1 MAQAGVSAN
10 RLELLQI
17 ADAVA
22 REKAIDRQVVIMAM
36 EDAIQKAAKSRYGSE
51 NEIKAEVD
59 PKTGEIRL
67 ARLLEVVEQVTMEA
81 TQISLEEARRRNPA
95 AQVGDFIA
103 EPLPP
108 LDFGRVAAQNAKQVI
123 VQKVREAERERQF
136 DEYKDRVGEIVN
148 GIVKRVEYGNV
159 IVDLGRAEAIVRR
172 DETLPREN
180 FRYGDRIRAY
190 VYDVR
195 REQRGPQI
203 FLSRTHPE
211 FMAKLF
217 AQEVPEVYDGIVTIK
232 SVARDPGSR
241 AKIAVVSRDAS
252 IDPVGACVG
261 MRGSRVQAVV
271 NELQGEKIDIIQ
283 WSPDAA
289 TFIVNALAPAE
300 VVKVVLDED
309 AERIEVVVPDAQ
321 LSLAIGRKGQ
331 NVRLASQ
338 LTGWDIDIMTE
349 ASESERRQAEFAER
363 SSTFMEALDVDEV
376 IAQLLASEGFS
387 SVEEVAFVEPSEIAS
402 IEGFD
407 ENTAAEIQ
415 TRAREHLEKIEAE
428 QDAKRKALGVSDD
441 VAAIPGLTTAMLVAL
456 GEKNVKTVEDLAD
469 CATDDLL
476 GWNER
481 KDKETIHH
489 EGILDNFT
497 LGKPEIEDLILAARV
512 KAGWISEADLAPPP
526 EAEADAEAKA
536 KATSRTRPRTAAPR
550 HERRPLPGAFEE
562 HMPLRQDVAEHEHES
577 ETDDTVRRCALTRMR
592 LPKED
597 LIRFVLA
604 PSGEIVPDLKE
615 RLPGRGVWVTA
626 DRAIVAE
633 AAKRNVFARA
643 LKAQAKV
650 PAGLADQVD
659 RLLADAALG
668 ALALANKAGE
678 VVFGTAKVEEAIAKG
693 KVAALIHASDAAEDG
708 CRKLDGKFRA
718 GARDGNPAPIRV
730 FSADELGLASG
741 KTNVIHAALIQGGA
755 AAKFLASA
763 SRAERYR
770 KGTAAFAQPIGSDT
784 DKE

>member
-22 REKAIDRQVVIMAM
+22 REKAIDRQVVITAM

-51 NEIKAEVD
+51 NEIRAEVD
-59 PKTGEIRL
+59 PKTGDIRL

-123 VQKVREAERERQF
+123 MQKVREAERDRQYE
-136 DEYKDRVGEIVN
+136 EYKDRVGEIVV
-148 GIVKRVEYGNV
+148 GVVKRVEYGNI
-159 IVDLGRAEAIVRR
+159 IVDLGKAEAIVRR
-172 DETLPREN
+172 DEALPREN

-217 AQEVPEVYDGIVTIK
+217 AQEVPEVYDGIVQIK

-241 AKIAVVSRDAS
+241 AKIAVVSRDSS

-309 AERIEVVVPDAQ
+309 AERIEVVVPDSQ

-349 ASESERRQAEFAER
+349 QSESERRQAEFAER
-363 SSTFMEALDVDEV
+363 TQMFMEALDVDEV
-376 IAQLLASEGFS
+376 IAQLLASEAFS
-387 SVEEVAFVEPSEIAS
+387 SIEEVAFVEPQEIAT

-415 TRAREHLEKIEAE
+415 TRAREHLERVEAE
-428 QDAKRKALGVSDD
+428 LDAKRKALGVADEL
-441 VAAIPGLTTAMLVAL
+441 AAIPGLTTGLLVAL
-456 GEKNVKTVEDLAD
+456 GENNVKTVEDLAD
-469 CATDDLL
+469 CATDDLI
-476 GWNER
+476 GWSER
-481 KDKETIHH
+481 KEKEVIRHDGFLSNF
-489 EGILDNFT
+489 GI
-497 LGKPEIEDLILAARV
+497 GKPEAEELILAARF
-512 KAGWISEADLAPPP
+512 KAGWISEADLAPPEP
-526 EAEADAEAKA
+526 EPAGGEAKA
-536 KATSRTRPRTAAPR
+536 QAEGEVAQAEPS
-550 HERRPLPGAFEE
+550 PGA
-562 HMPLRQDVAEHEHES
+562 A
-577 ETDDTVRRCALTRMR
+577 
-592 LPKED
+592 
-597 LIRFVLA
+597 
-604 PSGEIVPDLKE
+604 
-615 RLPGRGVWVTA
+615 
-626 DRAIVAE
+626 
-633 AAKRNVFARA
+633 
-643 LKAQAKV
+643 
-650 PAGLADQVD
+650 
-659 RLLADAALG
+659 
-668 ALALANKAGE
+668 
-678 VVFGTAKVEEAIAKG
+678 
-693 KVAALIHASDAAEDG
+693 
-708 CRKLDGKFRA
+708 
-718 GARDGNPAPIRV
+718 
-730 FSADELGLASG
+730 
-741 KTNVIHAALIQGGA
+741 
-755 AAKFLASA
+755 
-763 SRAERYR
+763 
-770 KGTAAFAQPIGSDT
+770 
-784 DKE
+784 